1 MKNIIKLALKF
12 GFAFALIYWL
22 IQSGKLNLSLLGEI
36 FNYPGRL
43 TLTFLGTV
51 GVILLVALRFKLLIE
66 HKSSFKIPFINI
78 IKYNWIGMFF
88 NAVLPGSVSGDL
100 VKIFYIKQEDEKLSN
115 QFLLGSI
122 LIDRVVGLFGL
133 IIVLGVFTAI
143 NYAQLSSFSNE
154 LKNLL
159 ELNLLLFLGVI
170 FSLLSLFFFPSIPE
184 KIAAPLKNLP
194 LFDKIVPKAV
204 STWKS
209 LCEFRHRMLIL
220 TAVSIVIQSSAI
232 FLFWYVVSPFA
243 QGGDFPFHHAVSL
256 IPIGLI
262 SIAIPIAP
270 SGMGVGHAVFDT
282 LFGYVGVTN
291 GADLFNIYFILVLAV
306 NLIGAIPYLLA
317 NKTKKLD
324 MQKVEQMNA

>member
-22 IQSGKLNLSLLGEI
+22 VQSGKLNLSLLTEI

-43 TLTFLGTV
+43 TIAFFGT
-51 GVILLVALRFKLLIE
+51 ILIILIVAFRYKLIIE
-66 HKSSFKIPFINI
+66 HKSSVKIPFVHI

-115 QFLLGSI
+115 NFLLGSI

-133 IIVLGVFTAI
+133 MLVLGISTII
-143 NYAQLSSFSNE
+143 NYSHLSSFSNE

-159 ELNLLLFLGVI
+159 ELNLLLFVGVI
-170 FSLLSLFFFPSIPE
+170 FSLLSLFFFPNVPE
-184 KIAAPLKNLP
+184 KIAKPFANLP
-194 LFDKIVPKAV
+194 VFNKIVPKAV

-209 LCEFRHRMLIL
+209 LCDFKHRMLLL
-220 TAVSIVIQSSAI
+220 TGVSMIIQSSAI
-232 FLFWYVVSPFA
+232 FLFWFMVSPFA
-243 QGGDFPFHHAVSL
+243 LGGEFPLQHAVSL

-282 LFGYVGVTN
+282 LFGYIGVTN
-291 GADLFNIYFILVLAV
+291 GADLFNIYFILVLTV
-306 NLIGAIPYLLA
+306 NLIGAIPYLA
-317 NKTKKLD
+317 NKSRKLD
-324 MQKVEQMNA
+324 MEKIEKINA

>member
-22 IQSGKLNLSLLGEI
+22 VQSGKLNLSLLGEI

-43 TLTFLGTV
+43 AIAFLGTIA
-51 GVILLVALRFKLLIE
+51 VILLVALRFKLLIE
-66 HKSSFKIPFINI
+66 HKSSFKIPFLNI

-143 NYAQLSSFSNE
+143 NYSQLSSFSNE

-170 FSLLSLFFFPSIPE
+170 FSLLSLFFFPNVPE
-184 KIAAPLKNLP
+184 KMASPFKDLP
-194 LFDKIVPKAV
+194 VFNKIVPKAI

-209 LCEFRHRMLIL
+209 LCLFKHRMIVLTVISTLIQ
-220 TAVSIVIQSSAI
+220 VSAI
-232 FLFWYVVSPFA
+232 FLFWFMVSPFA
-243 QGGDFPFHHAVSL
+243 QGNDLPFQHAVSL

-282 LFGYVGVTN
+282 LFGYIGVTN
-291 GADLFNIYFILVLAV
+291 GADLFNIYFILVLTV
-306 NLIGAIPYLLA
+306 NLIGAIPYLA
-317 NKTKKLD
+317 NRTRKIDMSKL
-324 MQKVEQMNA
+324 EQMNT

>member
-1 MKNIIKLALKF
+1 MKNIIKLVLKF

-22 IQSGKLNLSLLGEI
+22 VQSGKLNLSLLGEI

-43 TLTFLGTV
+43 AFAFFGTIII
-51 GVILLVALRFKLLIE
+51 ILIVAFRYKLIIE
-66 HKSSFKIPFINI
+66 HKTALKIPFINI

-100 VKIFYIKQEDEKLSN
+100 VKIFYIKQEDENLSN
-115 QFLLGSI
+115 KFLLGSI

-133 IIVLGVFTAI
+133 IIVLGVFTSI
-143 NYAQLSSFSNE
+143 NYSQLSGFSNE

-159 ELNLLLFLGVI
+159 ELNLLLFIGVLM
-170 FSLLSLFFFPSIPE
+170 SLLSLFFFPNLPE
-184 KIAAPLKNLP
+184 KIAKPFEKLP
-194 LFDKIVPKAV
+194 VFEKVVPKAV

-209 LCEFRHRMLIL
+209 LCDFKHRMLLL
-220 TAVSIVIQSSAI
+220 TGVSIFIQSAAI

-243 QGGDFPFHHAVSL
+243 LGSDFPLQHAVSL

-282 LFGYVGVTN
+282 LFGYIGVSN
-291 GADLFNIYFILVLAV
+291 GADLFNIYFILVLTV
-306 NLIGAIPYLLA
+306 NLIGAIPYLS
-317 NKTKKLD
+317 NRSRKIDMEKL
-324 MQKVEQMNA
+324 EEINS

>member
-22 IQSGKLNLSLLGEI
+22 VQSGKLNLSLLTEI
-36 FNYPGRL
+36 FNYPARL
-43 TLTFLGTV
+43 TIAFLGT
-51 GVILLVALRFKLLIE
+51 ILIILIVAFRYKLIIE
-66 HKSSFKIPFINI
+66 HKSSVKIPFVHI

-115 QFLLGSI
+115 KFLLGSI

-133 IIVLGVFTAI
+133 ILVLGIFTII
-143 NYAQLSSFSNE
+143 NYSHLSAFSNE

-159 ELNLLLFLGVI
+159 ELNLVLLAGVI
-170 FSLLSLFFFPSIPE
+170 FSLLSLFFFPNLPE
-184 KIAAPLKNLP
+184 KVAKPFENLP
-194 LFDKIVPKAV
+194 ILKKIIPKAV

-209 LCEFRHRMLIL
+209 LCDFKHRMLLL
-220 TAVSIVIQSSAI
+220 TGVSMIIQSSAI
-232 FLFWYVVSPFA
+232 FLFWFMVSPFA
-243 QGGDFPFHHAVSL
+243 LGGGFPLQHAVSL

-282 LFGYVGVTN
+282 LFGYIGVTN
-291 GADLFNIYFILVLAV
+291 GADLFNIYFILVLTV
-306 NLIGAIPYLLA
+306 NLMGAIPYLA
-317 NKTKKLD
+317 NKSRKLD
-324 MQKVEQMNA
+324 MEKIEELNA